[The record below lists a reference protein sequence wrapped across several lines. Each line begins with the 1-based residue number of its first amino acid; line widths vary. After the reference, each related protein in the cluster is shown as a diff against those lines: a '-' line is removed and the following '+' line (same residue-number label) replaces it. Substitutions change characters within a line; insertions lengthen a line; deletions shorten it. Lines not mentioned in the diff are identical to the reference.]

1 MANGPMVVV
10 TSYSKFDNLAH
21 SPRGTQADISVRTYR
36 LDPTSGQ
43 LTLIAVYW
51 DQDNRY
57 KSSHTIT
64 YKNYQAFAFQ
74 LHNKLPIDK
83 IVQAHSCLKK

>member
-1 MANGPMVVV
+1 MSYGPLVVV

-21 SPRGTQADISVRTYR
+21 SPRGTQADVSVRTYR

-51 DQDNRY
+51 DKNKRY
-57 KSSHTIT
+57 
-64 YKNYQAFAFQ
+64 
-74 LHNKLPIDK
+74 
-83 IVQAHSCLKK
+83 

>member
-1 MANGPMVVV
+1 MSYGPLVVV

-21 SPRGTQADISVRTYR
+21 TPRGTQADISVRTYR

-51 DQDNRY
+51 DKDKRY
-57 KSSHTIT
+57 TNGHTIK
-64 YKNYQAFAFQ
+64 YKKDQIFIFK
-74 LHNKLPIDK
+74 LHEAAPQK
-83 IVQAHSCLKK
+83 IK